1 MINYLQYLKYLF
13 PHKRELIKLIIY
25 YFLSLLILSSI
36 IKLLHIGIIT
46 KNLNIFEKIID
57 YKFLLIIIFIL
68 ALSYI
73 YLSISSNRH
82 ILKLTKIFY
91 KNVDNSIRET
101 DLNVNSYLR
110 TCLLDIKD
118 FSEILSIII
127 TLLVIFFFSLY
138 YQPTLSL
145 FMTLIFLC
153 TLYIAKVTN
162 IRIANFYNKSKK
174 NNYVKK
180 VNEISRDKK
189 FELLVNNKIFFLIYK
204 KVEIYNMKSILT
216 VLVPIVLLT
225 VYIYFSINSEYKNVD
240 IFFLIIIISLF
251 LKFNSE
257 LTTQI
262 RKISLRNL
270 DRVDAYNFFVKKQ
283 YQSVNL
289 NNRVNNE
296 DED

>member
-127 TLLVIFFFSLY
+127 MFALFISNLLTKTLPIN
-138 YQPTLSL
+138 PAPPIINTL
-145 FMTLIFLC
+145 
-153 TLYIAKVTN
+153 
-162 IRIANFYNKSKK
+162 
-174 NNYVKK
+174 
-180 VNEISRDKK
+180 
-189 FELLVNNKIFFLIYK
+189 KIFYACK
-204 KVEIYNMKSILT
+204 
-216 VLVPIVLLT
+216 
-225 VYIYFSINSEYKNVD
+225 
-240 IFFLIIIISLF
+240 
-251 LKFNSE
+251 
-257 LTTQI
+257 
-262 RKISLRNL
+262 
-270 DRVDAYNFFVKKQ
+270 
-283 YQSVNL
+283 
-289 NNRVNNE
+289 
-296 DED
+296 

>member
-110 TCLLDIKD
+110 TCLLDIKR
-118 FSEILSIII
+118 FFGNFINYYYIVSN
-127 TLLVIFFFSLY
+127 IFFFIIL
-138 YQPTLSL
+138 P
-145 FMTLIFLC
+145 
-153 TLYIAKVTN
+153 TN
-162 IRIANFYNKSKK
+162 I
-174 NNYVKK
+174 
-180 VNEISRDKK
+180 
-189 FELLVNNKIFFLIYK
+189 IFIYDFNIFVHLIY
-204 KVEIYNMKSILT
+204 S
-216 VLVPIVLLT
+216 
-225 VYIYFSINSEYKNVD
+225 
-240 IFFLIIIISLF
+240 
-251 LKFNSE
+251 
-257 LTTQI
+257 
-262 RKISLRNL
+262 
-270 DRVDAYNFFVKKQ
+270 
-283 YQSVNL
+283 
-289 NNRVNNE
+289 
-296 DED
+296 